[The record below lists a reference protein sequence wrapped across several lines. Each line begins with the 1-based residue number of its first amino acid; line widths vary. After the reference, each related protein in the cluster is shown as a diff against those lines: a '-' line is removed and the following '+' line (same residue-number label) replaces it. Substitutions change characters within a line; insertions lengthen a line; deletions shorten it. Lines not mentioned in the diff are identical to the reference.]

1 MRPDVIFCAEG
12 SAFITVYIFIHNIN
26 ISTYAHQIFPHSLAN
41 AIFKNA
47 SMLHLLRWLRWRAQS
62 GLLWAPWGSG
72 RDLRYP
78 SRVRALLG
86 PGPTPQKENT
96 NQEITNKKVDD
107 KKNRHRKIDH
117 NQIHQWTFDVL
128 CFGMGGWDLGLDFVF
143 HTTLEHYSFLM
154 SILLFAAPR
163 CATRRHSPS

>member
-1 MRPDVIFCAEG
+1 MPSLEFSVCLQSIRCVASKMRPDVIFCAEG

-96 NQEITNKKVDD
+96 NQEFTKKS
-107 KKNRHRKIDH
+107 RRQKIDTAKSTTTKST
-117 NQIHQWTFDVL
+117 NGISMTYVL
-128 CFGMGGWDLGLDFVF
+128 GWEGGTQASTLD
-143 HTTLEHYSFLM
+143 
-154 SILLFAAPR
+154 
-163 CATRRHSPS
+163 C